1 MNRLPY
7 IDKLKALAM
16 LLVIMGHTFYFCMY
30 HESDFRNPIFS
41 IICTF
46 HVPLFFFLSGFVINR
61 APDLH
66 KFLRKA
72 RRFLMPMLVVGLI
85 NAVLIG
91 RIRDFFINGGHNG
104 YWYLLTLTIF
114 YMLLIPFQLTNKTSD
129 KAALPTNRRLA
140 VAFLTDCALAVM
152 IWGIIILVRKLPEN
166 YLQPFNTWAAYA
178 YWPFFIIGFIFRKYA
193 LTDIITSK
201 PWISFSLLL
210 AVYVLLVITFFKNID
225 HLPVILDFII
235 ALSAIT
241 ALIALFYTFN
251 NSTTFMDRQLLLIGN
266 STLDIYIYHYF
277 FIRFINL
284 EGLEQYGIVVE
295 LTVTAILTIL
305 IAYGSLAIGKAV
317 RRLLPSASK

>member
-30 HESDFRNPIFS
+30 HEHDFGNPIFS

-46 HVPLFFFLSGFVINR
+46 HVPLFFFLSGFVINK

-66 KFLRKA
+66 KFVGKA
-72 RRFLMPMLVVGLI
+72 RRFLVPMLVVGLI
-85 NAVLIG
+85 NAALIG
-91 RIRDFFINGGHNG
+91 RIKDFFLNGGHNG

-114 YMLLIPFQLTNKTSD
+114 YLLLIPFQLTNKMSD
-129 KAALPTNRRLA
+129 KVVLQTNSRLA
-140 VAFLTDCALAVM
+140 IAFLIDCALAIT
-152 IWGIIILVRKLPEN
+152 IWGIIILISRIPEN
-166 YLQPFNTWAAYA
+166 YLQPFNTWAAFA
-178 YWPFFIIGFIFRKYA
+178 YWPFFVIGFICRKYT

-201 PWISFSLLL
+201 PWISASLLL
-210 AVYVLLVITFFKNID
+210 AVYVLLVTTFFKDIN
-225 HLPVILDFII
+225 HLPIVLDFII
-235 ALSAIT
+235 ALIAIT

-251 NSTTFMDRQLLLIGN
+251 NSTTFIDRQLLLIGN

-284 EGLEQYGIVVE
+284 EGLEQYPI
-295 LTVTAILTIL
+295 LAQIAVTATLSIL
-305 IAYGSLAIGKAV
+305 IAYGSLAIGKVV
-317 RRLLPSASK
+317 RRLLPSAPI

>member
-30 HESDFRNPIFS
+30 HEGDFRNPIFS

-66 KFLRKA
+66 KFFRKA

-91 RIRDFFINGGHNG
+91 RIKDFFLNGGHNG

-166 YLQPFNTWAAYA
+166 YLQPFNTWAAFA

-210 AVYVLLVITFFKNID
+210 AVYVLLVVTFFKNID

-295 LTVTAILTIL
+295 LTVTATLTIL